1 MSLSSIP
8 NPDLAIVSDNK
19 PRWNTPDHRRTGFQN
34 LHTITRYGI
43 SLRSDEVLTLTR
55 AIDPRI
61 GDIAEVQALTATE
74 VFCAMVILRGQDVL
88 FEKYASDFSADHPH
102 TIMSI
107 SKTTMNLVI
116 GRLVADGKID
126 VTAKVSSYLP
136 DIGTGYAEATVQQV
150 LNMDLENEYTEDYT
164 DPFASAFLHEAAI
177 GWRLPGEDQPE
188 HQTQKEFLAA
198 LKSDD
203 ITNRTGAANYKSANT
218 DVLGWIAETV
228 SGRSIGDWLIEIVEA
243 AGLEHALHMSTDR
256 EGFPIVDGGGCLTAR
271 DLARYGALFARRGEG
286 VNGRRVGDA
295 NFIERSRTHPGP
307 KMPPPKDYYC
317 YSNQTMTDGH
327 WLGHGGYGGQ
337 FMLANLDTGV
347 VAVFFSIL
355 ENADAYDAEYLDRV
369 TKMLADIAADF
380 G

>member
-34 LHTITRYGI
+34 LHSITRYGI

-61 GDIAEVQALTATE
+61 GDIAEVQVLTATE

-198 LKSDD
+198 LKSDGAVIVCNQVED
-203 ITNRTGAANYKSANT
+203 RTADAVLAELREPFDAVGRCDEGEFNGYKT
-218 DVLGWIAETV
+218 LRV
-228 SGRSIGDWLIEIVEA
+228 SGILAVSPA
-243 AGLEHALHMSTDR
+243 SA
-256 EGFPIVDGGGCLTAR
+256 
-271 DLARYGALFARRGEG
+271 DLVAHP
-286 VNGRRVGDA
+286 RVL
-295 NFIERSRTHPGP
+295 S
-307 KMPPPKDYYC
+307 
-317 YSNQTMTDGH
+317 
-327 WLGHGGYGGQ
+327 
-337 FMLANLDTGV
+337 
-347 VAVFFSIL
+347 
-355 ENADAYDAEYLDRV
+355 
-369 TKMLADIAADF
+369 
-380 G
+380 